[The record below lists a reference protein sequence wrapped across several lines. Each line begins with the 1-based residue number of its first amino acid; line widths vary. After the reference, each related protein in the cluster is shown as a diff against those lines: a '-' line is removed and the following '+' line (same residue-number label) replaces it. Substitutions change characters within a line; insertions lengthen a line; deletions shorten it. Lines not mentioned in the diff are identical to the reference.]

1 MKRIVI
7 ITVIAAASLLAVSCG
22 KDKLSR
28 ESVIKDSTVEM
39 NDFDYW
45 LEENLLKPYNIE
57 FMYRFSLNESDKG
70 YWTVPADIDAAI
82 IYAHLVKYLC
92 VDTYDEVAG
101 VDFTRAYFPKMF
113 FLIGEWEYRNNGS
126 FILGTAEGGKK
137 IMLSGVNYIPYI
149 FETYATKPDELEEQ
163 INYYYIKTI
172 HHEFTHIINQTKPYS
187 ETFKNV
193 TPATYVADACF
204 DTDENWL
211 GRGYITAYAQSEPV
225 EDFAELL
232 SEYITHSASWWETQ
246 LATANT
252 QTTEVRKTNP
262 EAPNGAEVIKTKIDI
277 VRDYMK
283 NEWDV
288 DMDELRATVS
298 RRTAD
303 VVAGRVD
310 LTDVSI

>member
-1 MKRIVI
+1 MKRSVI

-45 LEENLLKPYNIE
+45 LEENLLRPYNIE

-101 VDFTRAYFPKMF
+101 VDFTKAYFPKMF

-149 FETYATKPDELEEQ
+149 FDEYTGSELEEQ
-163 INYYYIKTI
+163 INYSYIKTI
-172 HHEFTHIINQTKPYS
+172 HHEFTHIINQTKAYS

-193 TPATYVADACF
+193 TPSTYVADACF
-204 DTDENWL
+204 DTDEYWL
-211 GRGYITAYAQSEPV
+211 GRGYITAYAQSEHV

-232 SEYITHSASWWETQ
+232 SEYITHSAAWWDEQ
-246 LATANT
+246 LSTANT
-252 QTTEVRKTNP
+252 QTTEVRKSNP
-262 EAPNGAEVIKTKIDI
+262 DAPNGAEMIRAKIDI

-283 NEWDV
+283 TEWNV
-288 DMDELRATVS
+288 DIDELRATVN
-298 RRTAD
+298 RRTSD

>member
-45 LEENLLKPYNIE
+45 LEENLLRPYNIE

-137 IMLSGVNYIPYI
+137 IMLSGVNYIPLI
-149 FETYATKPDELEEQ
+149 FEQYSGSELEEQ
-163 INYYYIKTI
+163 INYY
-172 HHEFTHIINQTKPYS
+172 
-187 ETFKNV
+187 
-193 TPATYVADACF
+193 
-204 DTDENWL
+204 
-211 GRGYITAYAQSEPV
+211 
-225 EDFAELL
+225 
-232 SEYITHSASWWETQ
+232 
-246 LATANT
+246 
-252 QTTEVRKTNP
+252 
-262 EAPNGAEVIKTKIDI
+262 
-277 VRDYMK
+277 
-283 NEWDV
+283 
-288 DMDELRATVS
+288 
-298 RRTAD
+298 
-303 VVAGRVD
+303 
-310 LTDVSI
+310 

>member
-1 MKRIVI
+1 MKRYILILVL
-7 ITVIAAASLLAVSCG
+7 AAVSLLAGTSCR
-22 KDKLSR
+22 KETLSKV
-28 ESVIKDSTVEM
+28 SVIKDSSIEM

-45 LEENLLKPYNIE
+45 LEENFLKPYNIE

-70 YWTVPADIDAAI
+70 YWTVPADIDASI

-137 IMLSGVNYIPYI
+137 IMLSGVNYIPLI
-149 FETYATKPDELEEQ
+149 FREYSGEELEEQ

-172 HHEFTHIINQTKPYS
+172 HHEFTHIINQTKAFP
-187 ETFKNV
+187 ETFQNV

-204 DTDENWL
+204 DTDEFWL
-211 GRGYITAYAQSEPV
+211 GRGYITAYAQSEPR

-232 SEYITHSASWWETQ
+232 SEYITHSESWWTEQ
-246 LATANT
+246 LSIANT
-252 QTTEVRKTNP
+252 QTANVRESDP
-262 EAPNGAEVIKTKIDI
+262 EAPNGSDVIKSKIDI

-283 NEWDV
+283 TDWDV
-288 DMDELRATVS
+288 DIDELRATVG

-310 LTDVSI
+310 LSDISI